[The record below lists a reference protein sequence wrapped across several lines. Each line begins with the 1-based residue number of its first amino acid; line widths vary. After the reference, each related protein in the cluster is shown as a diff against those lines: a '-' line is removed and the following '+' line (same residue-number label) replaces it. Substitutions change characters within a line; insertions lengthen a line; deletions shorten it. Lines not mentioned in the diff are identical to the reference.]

1 MNKPEEHSAE
11 RIRPTTAEQHSKHAD
26 PLMRLIIRIAN
37 RIFLRFGSFLKLQ
50 APALW
55 RGSVMYSG

>member
-26 PLMRLIIRIAN
+26 PLMRQLIIRIAS
-37 RIFLRFGSFLKLQ
+37 RIFYDSDRS
-50 APALW
+50 
-55 RGSVMYSG
+55 